1 MADLVVKTN
10 RLNTATQNLSLS
22 EIRLMQLAIVD
33 ARETGKGLST
43 DKPLTISA
51 SRYAEAF
58 NVTRQTAYEAI
69 LKAEKTLFDRRF
81 SFLDTDNRMVKSRW
95 VQRVKYLDDEASIEV
110 ILTFDVV
117 NEVTRIDGYEQFFT
131 QYLLEQT
138 ATLKSAYSVRLYEL
152 LVQWKTAR
160 KTPVFDIEVFREQLG
175 VNSTDYERVYDFKK
189 NVLDVAVKEINEKTD
204 IQTSYDQVKRGRK
217 IIGFKFVIKEK
228 PKKTENN
235 QRDPNT
241 SDMFMIDG
249 LTDKQ
254 LWRISRH
261 KEFISTYSSL
271 AKGDAGKSWS
281 AYSDFIVGEIKKDAS
296 KFSKKRPIREYLDG
310 SEEDYDFSR

>member
-1 MADLVVKTN
+1 MSNLVVKTN
-10 RLNTATQNLSLS
+10 RLNTVTQNLSLT
-22 EIRLMQLAIVD
+22 EVRIMQLAIVD

-58 NVTRQTAYEAI
+58 GVSRQSAYEAI
-69 LKAEKTLFDRRF
+69 LKAEKSLFDRRF
-81 SFLDTDNRMVKSRW
+81 SFLDDDDKMVKSRW

-110 ILTFDVV
+110 ILTYDVV
-117 NEVTRIDGYEQFFT
+117 KEVTRIDGYEQFFT

-138 ATLKSAYSVRLYEL
+138 AHMNSAYSVRLYEL
-152 LVQWKTAR
+152 LVQWKTAK
-160 KTPVFDIEVFREQLG
+160 KTPVFELQQFREQLG
-175 VNSTDYERVYDFKK
+175 VENNEYQRMYDFK
-189 NVLDVAVKEINEKTD
+189 NRVLDVAVKEINEKTD

-261 KEFISTYSSL
+261 KEFISTYGSL

-281 AYSDFIVGEIKKDAS
+281 AYSDFIVDEIKKDAS

>member
-281 AYSDFIVGEIKKDAS
+281 AYSDFIVDEIKKDAS

-310 SEEDYDFSR
+310 SEEDYDSSR

>member
-281 AYSDFIVGEIKKDAS
+281 AYSDFIVDEIKKDAS
-296 KFSKKRPIREYLDG
+296 KFSKNRPIRKYLYG
-310 SEEDYDFSR
+310 SEDDYDFSR

>member
-1 MADLVVKTN
+1 
-10 RLNTATQNLSLS
+10 
-22 EIRLMQLAIVD
+22 MQLK
-33 ARETGKGLST
+33 R
-43 DKPLTISA
+43 LT
-51 SRYAEAF
+51 R
-58 NVTRQTAYEAI
+58 
-69 LKAEKTLFDRRF
+69 
-81 SFLDTDNRMVKSRW
+81 
-95 VQRVKYLDDEASIEV
+95 
-110 ILTFDVV
+110 
-117 NEVTRIDGYEQFFT
+117 
-131 QYLLEQT
+131 
-138 ATLKSAYSVRLYEL
+138 
-152 LVQWKTAR
+152 
-160 KTPVFDIEVFREQLG
+160 
-175 VNSTDYERVYDFKK
+175 
-189 NVLDVAVKEINEKTD
+189 KTD

-217 IIGFKFVIKEK
+217 IIGFKFVVKEK

>member
-189 NVLDVAVKEINEKTD
+189 NVLDVAVKEINKKTD
-204 IQTSYDQVKRGRK
+204 IHTSYDQVKRGRK

-281 AYSDFIVGEIKKDAS
+281 AYSDFIVDEIKKDAS

>member
-254 LWRISRH
+254 LWRVSRH

-281 AYSDFIVGEIKKDAS
+281 AYSDFIVDEIKKDAS

>member
-1 MADLVVKTN
+1 MSNLVVKTN
-10 RLNTATQNLSLS
+10 RLNTVTQNLSLT
-22 EIRLMQLAIVD
+22 EVHIMQLAIVD

-58 NVTRQTAYEAI
+58 GVSRQSAYEAI
-69 LKAEKTLFDRRF
+69 LKAEKSLFDRRF
-81 SFLDTDNRMVKSRW
+81 SFLDDDDKMVKSRW

-110 ILTFDVV
+110 ILTYDVV
-117 NEVTRIDGYEQFFT
+117 KEVTRIDGYEQFFT

-138 ATLKSAYSVRLYEL
+138 AHMNSAYSVRLYEL
-152 LVQWKTAR
+152 LVQWKTAK
-160 KTPVFDIEVFREQLG
+160 KTPVFELQQFREQLG
-175 VNSTDYERVYDFKK
+175 VENNEYQRMYDFK
-189 NVLDVAVKEINEKTD
+189 NRVLDVAVKEINEKTD

>member
-160 KTPVFDIEVFREQLG
+160 KTPVFDIEEFREQFG

-281 AYSDFIVGEIKKDAS
+281 AYSDFIVDEIKKDAS

>member
-175 VNSTDYERVYDFKK
+175 VNPTDYERVYDFKK

-261 KEFISTYSSL
+261 KEFISTYGSL

-281 AYSDFIVGEIKKDAS
+281 AYSDFIVDEIKKDAS

>member
-1 MADLVVKTN
+1 MSNLVVKTN
-10 RLNTATQNLSLS
+10 RLNTVTQNLSLT
-22 EIRLMQLAIVD
+22 EVRIMQLAIVD

-58 NVTRQTAYEAI
+58 GVSRQSAYEAI
-69 LKAEKTLFDRRF
+69 LKAEKSLFDRRF
-81 SFLDTDNRMVKSRW
+81 SFLDDDDKMVKSRW

-110 ILTFDVV
+110 ILTYDVV
-117 NEVTRIDGYEQFFT
+117 KEVTRIDGYEQFFT

-138 ATLKSAYSVRLYEL
+138 AHMNSAYSVRLYEL
-152 LVQWKTAR
+152 LVQWKTAK
-160 KTPVFDIEVFREQLG
+160 KTPVFELQQFREQLG
-175 VNSTDYERVYDFKK
+175 VENNEYQRMYDFK
-189 NVLDVAVKEINEKTD
+189 NRVLDVAVKEINEKTD

-217 IIGFKFVIKEK
+217 IIGFKFVVKEK

-310 SEEDYDFSR
+310 SEKN

>member
-261 KEFISTYSSL
+261 KEFISTYGSL

-281 AYSDFIVGEIKKDAS
+281 AYSDFIVDEIKKDAS

>member
-160 KTPVFDIEVFREQLG
+160 KTPVFDIEVFREQFG

-281 AYSDFIVGEIKKDAS
+281 AYSDFIVDEIKKDAS